1 MDFSKFDSMVDTEG
15 LKNDIK
21 EAEENGTGN
30 FKEVPHGTYEVS
42 IEKLELTETRQTEKP
57 MVTCWM
63 RIVSDGEYKGQM
75 LFMNQVVMQG
85 FQIHIMNEFL
95 RSLVPDGKIRVEF
108 ESFTQYNELLMDIAE
123 YVNDRYEYAVSYE
136 QTNKG
141 YDKYTV
147 VDVFELEG

>member
-1 MDFSKFDSMVDTEG
+1 MDFAKFDRMVDMEG

-21 EAEENGTGN
+21 EAEENGTGS
-30 FKEVPHGTYEVS
+30 FKDVPHGTYEVA
-42 IEKLELTETRQTEKP
+42 IEKLELTETKQTGKP
-57 MVTCWM
+57 MATCWM
-63 RIVSDGEYKGQM
+63 RIVSNGEYKGQM